1 MNVRSVEK
9 TNELFKKTL
18 DETQEFVVEGYCSY
32 GNSKRTN
39 EYRYS
44 SLIDENCKFKID
56 ILEGEEELIDGV
68 FYILKVKFYSRRGSN
83 EFRLKVI
90 EVIEKFE
97 NKLLINQ
104 NYFKILKNKIDKG
117 FIDIDSYLKNLI
129 EISIKN
135 SNKINLGV
143 ITFKTSVAFDDIFTP
158 VKKKYTNLF
167 ETIRYDISIENLKN
181 IFFTI
186 RKDEENID
194 LWILA
199 RGGGDLTFFNSLEL
213 LKEISSLNKPILSAL
228 GHSTDKTLSDLYT
241 DRSFETPTSLGNY
254 LVEILQK
261 IYSEK
266 NIIKDYDDILLK
278 KKELENQAKMLK
290 NIISN
295 NEKVI
300 LSQKNEIATQKNEI
314 ESLKKML
321 EATLYNTDSLNK
333 INSTLNNIQIKSS
346 FDFISSFK
354 ELPSNIKLIIYFIC
368 IGTFIKIII
377 S

>member
-117 FIDIDSYLKNLI
+117 FIDIDSYLKTLI

-135 SNKINLGV
+135 SNKIKLGV

-158 VKKKYTNLF
+158 VRKKYTNLF

-254 LVEILQK
+254 LVAILQK

-300 LSQKNEIATQKNEI
+300 LSQKNEI